1 MRTALQRWLWLVIVT
16 PVRRSSRSYFDRC
29 HVWPIQSESRAL
41 SQKLERFLLIFGLL
55 MLSIYA
61 IARIQGKVLSQAEV
75 LRFMSSQSHAEEPG
89 PSVGNVTVA
98 PDFSLWSKQRIKD
111 FQKSLAASFS
121 PAVAVLRIPKIHL
134 EVPVLQGTDDLTLNR
149 AVGLIPGT
157 ALPGEDGNLG
167 IAGHR
172 DGFFRGL
179 KDLRVGDPIELV
191 TESKIN
197 TYIID
202 RIVIVDPSD
211 VSVLARRPRTSVTLV
226 TCYPFYF
233 VGDAPQR
240 YVVQASLITPSSS
253 NVEQPVTRTTGG
265 P

>member
-1 MRTALQRWLWLVIVT
+1 MLQ
-16 PVRRSSRSYFDRC
+16 
-29 HVWPIQSESRAL
+29 Q
-41 SQKLERFLLIFGLL
+41 LERLLLVAGLL
-55 MLSIYA
+55 MLGMYA
-61 IARIQGKVLSQAEV
+61 IARIQGEVLSRAEV
-75 LRFMSSQSHAEEPG
+75 QRFMALQARSQEGAPRLEMGTDS
-89 PSVGNVTVA
+89 
-98 PDFSLWSKQRIKD
+98 PDFSLWSQKRIK
-111 FQKSLAASFS
+111 QYQESLAAAFS

-134 EVPVLQGTDDLTLNR
+134 EVPVLQGVDDLTLNR

-179 KDLRVGDPIELV
+179 KDLQMGDPIELV

-211 VSVLARRPRTSVTLV
+211 VSVLARRVHTSVTLV

-233 VGDAPQR
+233 VGSAPQR
-240 YVVQASLITPSSS
+240 YVIQASLTNPSSS
-253 NVEQPVTRTTGG
+253 SVQQPVTRTTSG